1 MERVSGF
8 RRWIAA
14 VRVIP
19 RTVTRTFETFSQHRL
34 GVFVPFVGLLLLL
47 AGVLWVINAIAP
59 LAPFVYS
66 LF

>member
-1 MERVSGF
+1 MRQWLTALRIVPGT
-8 RRWIAA
+8 
-14 VRVIP
+14 VR
-19 RTVTRTFETFSQHRL
+19 RTFATFSHHRL
-34 GVFVPFVGLLLLL
+34 GVFVPFVAVLMLL

>member
-1 MERVSGF
+1 VQNAIHKWFTALRIVPGT
-8 RRWIAA
+8 IL
-14 VRVIP
+14 
-19 RTVTRTFETFSQHRL
+19 RTFATFSNHRL

-47 AGVLWVINAIAP
+47 AGVLWFINAIAP

>member
-1 MERVSGF
+1 MSERPWYEGP
-8 RRWIAA
+8 RGIA
-14 VRVIP
+14 
-19 RTVTRTFETFSQHRL
+19 RTVLRTFSMLSNQRL

-47 AGVLWVINAIAP
+47 AAVLWVISAIAP